1 MGSIEFRSG
10 DLDRARSFLEE
21 FVRIRKQNKEQPK
34 DGHFVNV
41 LFMIGNIHKI
51 QGNHKVAKNSW
62 SEAQDILQALG
73 LWPVRTLRLRVG
85 RTSGLKEALREEK

>member
-62 SEAQDILQALG
+62 SEEQDILQALG
-73 LWPVRTLRLRVG
+73 L
-85 RTSGLKEALREEK
+85 ARENPQIARWSAFWSQGGIT